1 MTVPSDP
8 STKEEFRCGRGRGQ
22 EERVRRLERKRP
34 ILLLPEADST
44 MLSVGGAR
52 AGGFGRTMRPSDM
65 YRAGGVGCGKQQPI
79 PMWCRCN

>member
-1 MTVPSDP
+1 MDVA
-8 STKEEFRCGRGRGQ
+8 EEG
-22 EERVRRLERKRP
+22 VRRKGSVYEKGPDFRTCASREKGLFCSFPRP
-34 ILLLPEADST
+34 TPST